1 MKRVSSQGRQASN
14 TMAFS
19 TCGVVY
25 SVAVIRLVGFFFST
39 NYNSIYPPGPSCTK
53 VFYIMGPVSLAFFE
67 SILSVNFLYSFS
79 SRASNHQIAG
89 KKNPTEF
96 TI

>member
-39 NYNSIYPPGPSCTK
+39 NYNSIYPPRAQLYEGLLYNGPRFFGFSLK
-53 VFYIMGPVSLAFFE
+53 AFY
-67 SILSVNFLYSFS
+67 
-79 SRASNHQIAG
+79 R
-89 KKNPTEF
+89 
-96 TI
+96 